1 MYRSTINAE
10 DLNRIMIMQLNELA
24 LFRQQAFVAG
34 KWCDADHQQT
44 SEILNPATLEIIGTV
59 PNMGKAEVERAIE
72 AAKEAWPLWKNKT
85 AKDRSIILKKWFD
98 LIISN
103 ADDLAFIL
111 TSEQGKPLA
120 EAKGEILY
128 AASFIEWFAEEAKR
142 IYGDIIPSPY
152 PDARIVV
159 NKQPIGVVAAITPWN
174 FPAAMITRKVA
185 PALAAGC
192 PCIVK
197 PAPETPFTALA
208 LVDLAVQAGVPAEI
222 FSVITGDAA
231 HIGDAIFESDVVRK
245 FTFTGSTP
253 VGKML
258 LERSAKTLKK
268 VSLELGGNAPFIV
281 FDDADLDAA
290 IEGALIAKFRNA
302 GQTCVCVNRFLVQ
315 AGIYEKFIAALS
327 QKIQNFNIGNGLEA
341 GHDIGPLINA
351 NAVKKVEAHI
361 QDALDKNGRLVVGGK
376 KHKAGELFFEPT
388 LIADVTADMDVA
400 TQETFGPLA
409 AVFKFVTEQQA
420 VEMAN
425 ATEFG
430 LAAYCYTKDLG
441 RAWRMSE
448 QLEYGMVGINKG
460 LISNEVAPF
469 GGIKQSGLGR
479 EGSKYGIEDYL
490 EIKYTLFGGLNI

>member
-1 MYRSTINAE
+1 
-10 DLNRIMIMQLNELA
+10 MQLNELA
-24 LFRQQAFVAG
+24 LFRQQAFIAG

-59 PNMGKAEVERAIE
+59 PNMGKAEAERAIE

-103 ADDLAFIL
+103 ADELAFIL

-142 IYGDIIPSPY
+142 VYGDIIPSPY

-222 FSVITGDAA
+222 FSVITGDAV

-361 QDALDKNGRLVVGGK
+361 QDALDKNGRLVIGGK
-376 KHKAGELFFEPT
+376 RHTAGELFFEPT

-409 AVFKFVTEQQA
+409 AVFKFETEQQA

>member
-1 MYRSTINAE
+1 
-10 DLNRIMIMQLNELA
+10 MQLNELA

-44 SEILNPATLEIIGTV
+44 SEILNPATFEIIGTV
-59 PNMGKAEVERAIE
+59 PNMGKAEAERAIE

-103 ADDLAFIL
+103 ADELAFIL

-142 IYGDIIPSPY
+142 VYGDIIPSPY

-222 FSVITGDAA
+222 FSVITGDAV

-281 FDDADLDAA
+281 FDDADLEAA

-409 AVFKFVTEQQA
+409 AVFKFENEQQA

>member
-1 MYRSTINAE
+1 
-10 DLNRIMIMQLNELA
+10 MQLNELA

-59 PNMGKAEVERAIE
+59 PNMGKVEAERAIE

-103 ADDLAFIL
+103 ADELAFIL

-142 IYGDIIPSPY
+142 VYGDIIPSPY

-208 LVDLAVQAGVPAEI
+208 LVDLALQAGVPAEI
-222 FSVITGDAA
+222 FSVITGDAV

-327 QKIQNFNIGNGLEA
+327 QKIQNFHIGNGLEA

-361 QDALDKNGRLVVGGK
+361 QDALDKNGRLVIGGK
-376 KHKAGELFFEPT
+376 RHTAGELFFEPT

-409 AVFKFVTEQQA
+409 AVFKFETEQQA

-490 EIKYTLFGGLNI
+490 EIKYTLFGGLNYE

>member
-1 MYRSTINAE
+1 
-10 DLNRIMIMQLNELA
+10 MQLNELA

-59 PNMGKAEVERAIE
+59 PNMGKAEAKRAIE

-103 ADDLAFIL
+103 ADELAFIL

-142 IYGDIIPSPY
+142 VYGDIIPSPY

-222 FSVITGDAA
+222 FSVITGDAV
-231 HIGDAIFESDVVRK
+231 HIGDVIFESDVVRK

-361 QDALDKNGRLVVGGK
+361 QDALDKNGRLVIGGK
-376 KHKAGELFFEPT
+376 RHTAGELFFEPT

-409 AVFKFVTEQQA
+409 AVFKFETEQQA

>member
-1 MYRSTINAE
+1 
-10 DLNRIMIMQLNELA
+10 MQLNELA

-34 KWCDADHQQT
+34 KWCDADHQQI
-44 SEILNPATLEIIGTV
+44 SEILNPATLEVIGTV
-59 PNMGKAEVERAIE
+59 PNMGKAEAERAIE

-103 ADDLAFIL
+103 ADELAFIL

-142 IYGDIIPSPY
+142 VYGDIIPSPY

-281 FDDADLDAA
+281 FDDANLEAA

-409 AVFKFVTEQQA
+409 AVFKFETEQQA

>member
-1 MYRSTINAE
+1 
-10 DLNRIMIMQLNELA
+10 MQLNELA
-24 LFRQQAFVAG
+24 LFRQQAFIAG

-44 SEILNPATLEIIGTV
+44 SKILNPATLEIIGTV
-59 PNMGKAEVERAIE
+59 PNMGKAEAERAIE

-103 ADDLAFIL
+103 ADELAFIL

-142 IYGDIIPSPY
+142 VYGDIIPSPY

-222 FSVITGDAA
+222 FSVITGDAV

-351 NAVKKVEAHI
+351 SAVKKVEAHI

-376 KHKAGELFFEPT
+376 RHTAGELFFEPT

-409 AVFKFVTEQQA
+409 AVFKFETEQQA

>member
-1 MYRSTINAE
+1 
-10 DLNRIMIMQLNELA
+10 MQLNELA

-59 PNMGKAEVERAIE
+59 PNMGKAEAERAIE

-103 ADDLAFIL
+103 ADELAFIL

-142 IYGDIIPSPY
+142 VYGDIIPSPY

-222 FSVITGDAA
+222 FSVITGDAV

-361 QDALDKNGRLVVGGK
+361 QDALDKNGRLVIGGK
-376 KHKAGELFFEPT
+376 RHTTGELFFEPT

-409 AVFKFVTEQQA
+409 AVFKFETEQQA

>member
-1 MYRSTINAE
+1 
-10 DLNRIMIMQLNELA
+10 MQLNELA

-59 PNMGKAEVERAIE
+59 PNMGKAEAERAIE

-103 ADDLAFIL
+103 ADELAFIL

-142 IYGDIIPSPY
+142 VYGDIIPSPY

-315 AGIYEKFIAALS
+315 AGIYEKFIATLS

-376 KHKAGELFFEPT
+376 RHTAGELFFEPT

-409 AVFKFVTEQQA
+409 AVFKFETEQQA

>member
-1 MYRSTINAE
+1 
-10 DLNRIMIMQLNELA
+10 MQLNELA

-44 SEILNPATLEIIGTV
+44 SEILNPATLEVIGTV
-59 PNMGKAEVERAIE
+59 PNMGKAEAERAIE

-142 IYGDIIPSPY
+142 VYGDIIPSPY

-222 FSVITGDAA
+222 FSVITGDAV

-315 AGIYEKFIAALS
+315 AGIYQKFIAALS

-409 AVFKFVTEQQA
+409 AVFKFETEQQA
-420 VEMAN
+420 VKMAN

>member
-1 MYRSTINAE
+1 
-10 DLNRIMIMQLNELA
+10 MQLNELT

-59 PNMGKAEVERAIE
+59 PNMGKAEAERAIE

-103 ADDLAFIL
+103 ADELAFIL

-142 IYGDIIPSPY
+142 VYGDIIPSPY

-315 AGIYEKFIAALS
+315 AGIYEKFIATLS

-361 QDALDKNGRLVVGGK
+361 QDALDKNGRLVIGGK
-376 KHKAGELFFEPT
+376 RHTAGELFFEPT

-409 AVFKFVTEQQA
+409 AIFKFENEQQA

>member
-1 MYRSTINAE
+1 
-10 DLNRIMIMQLNELA
+10 MQLNELA

-44 SEILNPATLEIIGTV
+44 SEILNPATLEVIGTV
-59 PNMGKAEVERAIE
+59 PNMGKAEAERAIE

-103 ADDLAFIL
+103 ADELAFIL

-142 IYGDIIPSPY
+142 VYGDIIPSPY

-208 LVDLAVQAGVPAEI
+208 LVDLALQAGVPAEI
-222 FSVITGDAA
+222 FSVITGDAV

-409 AVFKFVTEQQA
+409 AVFKFETEQQA

>member
-1 MYRSTINAE
+1 
-10 DLNRIMIMQLNELA
+10 MQLNELA

-59 PNMGKAEVERAIE
+59 PNMGKAEAERAIE

-142 IYGDIIPSPY
+142 VYGDIIPSPY

-222 FSVITGDAA
+222 FSVITGDAV

-253 VGKML
+253 VGKRL

-327 QKIQNFNIGNGLEA
+327 QKIQNFNIGSGLEA

-361 QDALDKNGRLVVGGK
+361 QDALDKNGRLVIGGK

-409 AVFKFVTEQQA
+409 AIFKFETEQQA

-469 GGIKQSGLGR
+469 GGIKHSGLGR

>member
-1 MYRSTINAE
+1 
-10 DLNRIMIMQLNELA
+10 MQLNELA

-44 SEILNPATLEIIGTV
+44 SEILNPATLEVIGTV
-59 PNMGKAEVERAIE
+59 PNMGKAEAGRAIE

-85 AKDRSIILKKWFD
+85 AKDRSIILKRWFD

-142 IYGDIIPSPY
+142 VYGDIIPSPY
-152 PDARIVV
+152 PDARVVV

-222 FSVITGDAA
+222 FSVITGDAV

-327 QKIQNFNIGNGLEA
+327 QKIQNFNIGNGLEE

-361 QDALDKNGRLVVGGK
+361 QDALDKNGRLVIGGK
-376 KHKAGELFFEPT
+376 KHIAGELFFEPT

-409 AVFKFVTEQQA
+409 AVFKFETEQQA

>member
-1 MYRSTINAE
+1 
-10 DLNRIMIMQLNELA
+10 MQLNELA

-59 PNMGKAEVERAIE
+59 PNMGKAEAERAIE

-103 ADDLAFIL
+103 ADELAFIL

-142 IYGDIIPSPY
+142 VYGDIIPSPY

-231 HIGDAIFESDVVRK
+231 HIGDAIFESDIVRK

-351 NAVKKVEAHI
+351 SAVKKVEAHI

-409 AVFKFVTEQQA
+409 AVFKFETEQQA

-490 EIKYTLFGGLNI
+490 EIKYTLFGGLNYE

>member
-1 MYRSTINAE
+1 
-10 DLNRIMIMQLNELA
+10 MQLNELA

-44 SEILNPATLEIIGTV
+44 SEILNPATLEVIGTV
-59 PNMGKAEVERAIE
+59 PNMGKAEAERAIE

-103 ADDLAFIL
+103 ADELAFIL

-142 IYGDIIPSPY
+142 VYGDIIPSPY

-208 LVDLAVQAGVPAEI
+208 LVDLALQAGVPAEI
-222 FSVITGDAA
+222 FSVITGDAV

-281 FDDADLDAA
+281 FDDADLEAA

-409 AVFKFVTEQQA
+409 AVFKFENEQQA

>member
-1 MYRSTINAE
+1 
-10 DLNRIMIMQLNELA
+10 MQLNELA
-24 LFRQQAFVAG
+24 LFRQQAFIAG

-44 SEILNPATLEIIGTV
+44 SKILNPATLEIIGTV
-59 PNMGKAEVERAIE
+59 PNMGKAEAERAIE

-103 ADDLAFIL
+103 ADELAFIL

-142 IYGDIIPSPY
+142 VYGDIIPSPY

-208 LVDLAVQAGVPAEI
+208 LMDLALQAGVPAEI
-222 FSVITGDAA
+222 FSVITGDAV

-361 QDALDKNGRLVVGGK
+361 QDALDKNGRLVIGGK
-376 KHKAGELFFEPT
+376 RHTAGELFFEPT

-409 AVFKFVTEQQA
+409 AVFKFETEQQA

>member
-1 MYRSTINAE
+1 
-10 DLNRIMIMQLNELA
+10 MQLKDMS
-24 LFRQQAFVAG
+24 LFHQQAFIAG
-34 KWCDADHQQT
+34 QWCDADKLQRT
-44 SEILNPATLEIIGTV
+44 DIYNPATQALIGTV
-59 PNMGKAEVERAIE
+59 PNMGKTEAERAIQ
-72 AAKEAWPLWKNKT
+72 AAANAWSAWKNKT
-85 AKDRSIILKKWFD
+85 AKDRSIILKRWFE
-98 LIISN
+98 LMVEQ
-103 ADDLAFIL
+103 ADELAFIL

-120 EAKGEILY
+120 EARGEILY
-128 AASFIEWFAEEAKR
+128 AASFVEWFAEEAKR
-142 IYGDIIPSPY
+142 VYGDIVPSPY

-159 NKQPIGVVAAITPWN
+159 QKQAIGVVAAITPWN

-208 LVDLAVQAGVPAEI
+208 LVDLAVQAGIPAEI
-222 FSVITGDAA
+222 FSVITGDAVT
-231 HIGDAIFESDVVRK
+231 IGDAIFESDVVRK

-258 LERSAKTLKK
+258 YQRSAQTLKK

-281 FDDADLDAA
+281 FDDADLDDA
-290 IEGALIAKFRNA
+290 IEGALIAKYRNA

-315 AGIYEKFIAALS
+315 AGIYDKFINALS
-327 QKIQNFNIGNGLEA
+327 EKVSAFKIGNGLDVASE
-341 GHDIGPLINA
+341 IGPLINL
-351 NAVKKVEAHI
+351 NAVKKVEAHV
-361 QDALDKNGRLVVGGK
+361 QDALSKAARLVTGGQR
-376 KHKAGELFFEPT
+376 HSAGELFYQPT
-388 LIADVTADMDVA
+388 IIADVTADMDVA

-409 AVFKFVTEQQA
+409 AVFKFETEQQA
-420 VEMAN
+420 LEMAN

-490 EIKYTLFGGLNI
+490 EIKYTLFGGLNG

>member
-1 MYRSTINAE
+1 
-10 DLNRIMIMQLNELA
+10 MQLNELA

-44 SEILNPATLEIIGTV
+44 SEILNPATLEVIGTV
-59 PNMGKAEVERAIE
+59 PNMGKAEAECAIE

-103 ADDLAFIL
+103 ADELAFIL

-142 IYGDIIPSPY
+142 VYGDIIPSPY

-208 LVDLAVQAGVPAEI
+208 LVDLALQAGVPAEI
-222 FSVITGDAA
+222 FSVITGDAV

-341 GHDIGPLINA
+341 GYDIGPLINA

-409 AVFKFVTEQQA
+409 AVFKFENEQQA

>member
-1 MYRSTINAE
+1 
-10 DLNRIMIMQLNELA
+10 MQLNELA

-59 PNMGKAEVERAIE
+59 PNMGKAEAERAIE

-208 LVDLAVQAGVPAEI
+208 LVDLAVQSGVPAEI

-327 QKIQNFNIGNGLEA
+327 QKIQNFNIGNRLEA

-409 AVFKFVTEQQA
+409 AVFKFETEQQA

>member
-1 MYRSTINAE
+1 
-10 DLNRIMIMQLNELA
+10 MQLNELA

-59 PNMGKAEVERAIE
+59 PNMGKAEAERAIE

-103 ADDLAFIL
+103 ADELAFIL

-142 IYGDIIPSPY
+142 VYGDIIPSPY

-208 LVDLAVQAGVPAEI
+208 LVDLALQAGVPAEI

-409 AVFKFVTEQQA
+409 AVFKFETEQQA

>member
-1 MYRSTINAE
+1 
-10 DLNRIMIMQLNELA
+10 MQLNELA
-24 LFRQQAFVAG
+24 LFRQQAFIAG

-44 SEILNPATLEIIGTV
+44 SKILNPATLEIIGTV
-59 PNMGKAEVERAIE
+59 PNMGKAEAERAIE

-103 ADDLAFIL
+103 ADELAFIL

-142 IYGDIIPSPY
+142 VYGDIIPSPY

-222 FSVITGDAA
+222 FSVITGDAV

-351 NAVKKVEAHI
+351 SAVKKVEAHI

-409 AVFKFVTEQQA
+409 AVFKFETEQQA

-490 EIKYTLFGGLNI
+490 EIKYTLFGGLNYE

>member
-1 MYRSTINAE
+1 
-10 DLNRIMIMQLNELA
+10 MQLNELA

-44 SEILNPATLEIIGTV
+44 SEILNPATLEVIGTV
-59 PNMGKAEVERAIE
+59 PNMGKAEAERAIE

-103 ADDLAFIL
+103 ADELAFIL

-142 IYGDIIPSPY
+142 VYGDIIPSPY

-159 NKQPIGVVAAITPWN
+159 NKQPIGVIAAITPWN

-208 LVDLAVQAGVPAEI
+208 LVDLALQAGVPAEI
-222 FSVITGDAA
+222 FSVITGDAV

-351 NAVKKVEAHI
+351 NVVKKVEAHI
-361 QDALDKNGRLVVGGK
+361 QDALDKNGRLVIGGK
-376 KHKAGELFFEPT
+376 RHTAGELFFEPT

-409 AVFKFVTEQQA
+409 AVFKFETEQQA

>member
-1 MYRSTINAE
+1 
-10 DLNRIMIMQLNELA
+10 MQLKDMS
-24 LFRQQAFVAG
+24 LFHQQAFIAG
-34 KWCDADHQQT
+34 QWCDADNLQRT
-44 SEILNPATLEIIGTV
+44 DIYNPATQEIIGTV
-59 PNMGKAEVERAIE
+59 PNMGKTEAERAIQ
-72 AAKEAWPLWKNKT
+72 AAANAWSAWKNKT
-85 AKDRSIILKKWFD
+85 AKDRSIILKRWFE
-98 LIISN
+98 LMVEQ
-103 ADDLAFIL
+103 ADELAFIL

-120 EAKGEILY
+120 EARGEILY
-128 AASFIEWFAEEAKR
+128 AASFVEWFAEEAKR
-142 IYGDIIPSPY
+142 VYGDIVPSPY

-159 NKQPIGVVAAITPWN
+159 QKQAIGVVAAITPWN

-208 LVDLAVQAGVPAEI
+208 LVDLAVQAGIPAEI
-222 FSVITGDAA
+222 FSVITGDAVT
-231 HIGDAIFESDVVRK
+231 IGDAIFESDVVRK

-258 LERSAKTLKK
+258 YQRSAQTLKK

-290 IEGALIAKFRNA
+290 IEGALIAKYRNA

-315 AGIYEKFIAALS
+315 AGIYDKFINALS
-327 QKIQNFNIGNGLEA
+327 EKVSAFKIGNGLDVASE
-341 GHDIGPLINA
+341 IGPLINL
-351 NAVKKVEAHI
+351 NAVKKVEAHV
-361 QDALDKNGRLVVGGK
+361 QDALSKAARLVTGGQR
-376 KHKAGELFFEPT
+376 HSAGELFYQPT
-388 LIADVTADMDVA
+388 IIADVTADMDVA

-409 AVFKFVTEQQA
+409 AVFKFETEQQA
-420 VEMAN
+420 LEMAN

-490 EIKYTLFGGLNI
+490 EIKYTLFGGLNG

>member
-1 MYRSTINAE
+1 
-10 DLNRIMIMQLNELA
+10 MQLNELA

-44 SEILNPATLEIIGTV
+44 SEILNPATLEVIGTV
-59 PNMGKAEVERAIE
+59 PNMGKAEAERAIE

-103 ADDLAFIL
+103 ADELAFIL

-142 IYGDIIPSPY
+142 VYGDIIPSPY

-159 NKQPIGVVAAITPWN
+159 NKQPIGVIAAITPWN

-197 PAPETPFTALA
+197 PAPDTPFTALA
-208 LVDLAVQAGVPAEI
+208 LVDLALQAGVPAEI
-222 FSVITGDAA
+222 FSVITGDAV

-361 QDALDKNGRLVVGGK
+361 QDALDKNGRLVIGGK
-376 KHKAGELFFEPT
+376 RHTAGELFFEPT
-388 LIADVTADMDVA
+388 LIAEVTADMDVA

-409 AVFKFVTEQQA
+409 AVFKFETEQQA

>member
-1 MYRSTINAE
+1 
-10 DLNRIMIMQLNELA
+10 MQLNELA

-44 SEILNPATLEIIGTV
+44 SEILNPATLEVIGTV
-59 PNMGKAEVERAIE
+59 PNMGKAEAERAIE

-103 ADDLAFIL
+103 TDELAFIL

-142 IYGDIIPSPY
+142 VYGDIIPSPY

-159 NKQPIGVVAAITPWN
+159 NKQPIGVIAAITPWN

-197 PAPETPFTALA
+197 PAPETPLTALA
-208 LVDLAVQAGVPAEI
+208 LVDLALQAGVPAEI
-222 FSVITGDAA
+222 FSVITGDAV

-361 QDALDKNGRLVVGGK
+361 QDALDKNGRLVIGGK
-376 KHKAGELFFEPT
+376 RHTAGELFFEPT

-409 AVFKFVTEQQA
+409 AVFKFETEQQA

>member
-1 MYRSTINAE
+1 
-10 DLNRIMIMQLNELA
+10 MQLNEMA
-24 LFRQQAFVAG
+24 LFHQQAFVAG
-34 KWCDADHQQT
+34 LWCDADNQDT
-44 SEILNPATLEIIGTV
+44 SDIYNPATQEIIGTV
-59 PNMGKAEVERAIE
+59 PNMGKAEAERAIQ
-72 AAKEAWPLWKNKT
+72 AAVAEWAVWKNKT
-85 AKDRSIILKKWFD
+85 AKERSTILKKWFE
-98 LIISN
+98 LMVAH
-103 ADDLAFIL
+103 ADELAFIL

-120 EAKGEILY
+120 EARGEILY
-128 AASFIEWFAEEAKR
+128 AASFVEWFAEEAKR
-142 IYGDIIPSPY
+142 VYGDIIPSPY

-208 LVDLAVQAGVPAEI
+208 LVDLALQAGVPAEI
-222 FSVITGDAA
+222 FSVVTGDAVT
-231 HIGDAIFESDVVRK
+231 IGDAIFESDDVRK

-253 VGKML
+253 VGKL
-258 LERSAKTLKK
+258 LYQRSAQTLKK

-290 IEGALIAKFRNA
+290 IEGALIAKYRNA

-315 AGIYEKFIAALS
+315 AGIYEKFIAALNEKV
-327 QKIQNFNIGNGLEA
+327 QKFAIGNGLEA
-341 GHDIGPLINA
+341 GNEIGPLINA
-351 NAVKKVEAHI
+351 NAVKKVEAHVA
-361 QDALDKNGRLVVGGK
+361 DALEKNARLVAGGK
-376 KHKAGELFFEPT
+376 PHSAGELFYEPT
-388 LIADVTADMDVA
+388 IIADVTSCMDVA

-409 AVFKFVTEQQA
+409 AIFKFETEHQA

-490 EIKYTLFGGLNI
+490 EIKYTLFGGLGQ

>member
-1 MYRSTINAE
+1 
-10 DLNRIMIMQLNELA
+10 MQLNELA

-59 PNMGKAEVERAIE
+59 PNMGKAEAERAIE

-103 ADDLAFIL
+103 ADELAFIL

-142 IYGDIIPSPY
+142 VYGDIIPSPY

-208 LVDLAVQAGVPAEI
+208 LVDLALQAGVPAEI
-222 FSVITGDAA
+222 FSVITGDAV

-290 IEGALIAKFRNA
+290 TEGALIAKFRNA

-361 QDALDKNGRLVVGGK
+361 QDALDKNGRLVIGGK
-376 KHKAGELFFEPT
+376 RHTAGELFFEPT

-409 AVFKFVTEQQA
+409 AVFKFEIEQQA

>member
-1 MYRSTINAE
+1 
-10 DLNRIMIMQLNELA
+10 MIMQLNELA

-59 PNMGKAEVERAIE
+59 PNMGKAEAERAIE

-103 ADDLAFIL
+103 ADELAFIL

-142 IYGDIIPSPY
+142 VYGDIIPSPY

-222 FSVITGDAA
+222 FSVITGDAV

-281 FDDADLDAA
+281 FDDADLEAA

-409 AVFKFVTEQQA
+409 AVFKFENEQQA

>member
-1 MYRSTINAE
+1 
-10 DLNRIMIMQLNELA
+10 MQLNELA

-59 PNMGKAEVERAIE
+59 PNMGKAEAERAIE

-103 ADDLAFIL
+103 ADELAFIL

-142 IYGDIIPSPY
+142 VYGDIIPSPY

-192 PCIVK
+192 TCIVK

-376 KHKAGELFFEPT
+376 RHTAGELFFEPT

-409 AVFKFVTEQQA
+409 AVFKFETEQQA

>member
-1 MYRSTINAE
+1 
-10 DLNRIMIMQLNELA
+10 MQLKDMS
-24 LFRQQAFVAG
+24 LFHQKAFVAG
-34 KWCDADHQQT
+34 QWCDADNLQRT
-44 SEILNPATLEIIGTV
+44 DIYNPATQEIIGTV
-59 PNMGKAEVERAIE
+59 PNMGKTEAERAIQVATIAW
-72 AAKEAWPLWKNKT
+72 AAWKNKT
-85 AKDRSIILKKWFD
+85 AKDRSIILKRWFE
-98 LIISN
+98 LMVEH
-103 ADDLAFIL
+103 ADELAFIL

-120 EAKGEILY
+120 EARGEILY
-128 AASFIEWFAEEAKR
+128 AASFVEWFAEEAKR
-142 IYGDIIPSPY
+142 VYGDIVPSPY

-159 NKQPIGVVAAITPWN
+159 QKQAIGVVAAITPWN

-208 LVDLAVQAGVPAEI
+208 LVDLAIQAGIPAEI
-222 FSVITGDAA
+222 FSVITGDAVT
-231 HIGDAIFESDVVRK
+231 IGDAIFESDAVRK
-245 FTFTGSTP
+245 FSFTGSTP

-258 LERSAKTLKK
+258 YQRSAQTLKK

-290 IEGALIAKFRNA
+290 IEGALIAKYRNA

-315 AGIYEKFIAALS
+315 AGIYDKFINALS
-327 QKIQNFNIGNGLEA
+327 EKVSAFKIGNGLDDDSE
-341 GHDIGPLINA
+341 IGPLINL
-351 NAVKKVEAHI
+351 NAVKKVEAHV
-361 QDALDKNGRLVVGGK
+361 QDALSKAARLVTGGQR
-376 KHKAGELFFEPT
+376 HSAGELFYQPT
-388 LIADVTADMDVA
+388 IIADVTAEMDVA
-400 TQETFGPLA
+400 THETFGPLA
-409 AVFKFVTEQQA
+409 AVFKFETEQQA
-420 VEMAN
+420 LEMAN

-448 QLEYGMVGINKG
+448 ELEYGMVGINKG

-490 EIKYTLFGGLNI
+490 EIKYTLFGGLN

>member
-1 MYRSTINAE
+1 
-10 DLNRIMIMQLNELA
+10 MQLNELA

-44 SEILNPATLEIIGTV
+44 SEILNPATLEVIGTV
-59 PNMGKAEVERAIE
+59 PNMGKAEAERAIE

-103 ADDLAFIL
+103 ADELAFIL

-142 IYGDIIPSPY
+142 VYGDIIPSPY

-222 FSVITGDAA
+222 FSVITGDAV

-327 QKIQNFNIGNGLEA
+327 QKIQNFHIGNGLEA

-409 AVFKFVTEQQA
+409 AVFKFETEQQA

>member
-1 MYRSTINAE
+1 
-10 DLNRIMIMQLNELA
+10 MQLNELA

-59 PNMGKAEVERAIE
+59 PNMGKAEAERAIE

-103 ADDLAFIL
+103 ADELAFIL

-142 IYGDIIPSPY
+142 VYGDIIPSPY

-208 LVDLAVQAGVPAEI
+208 LVALALQAGVPAEI
-222 FSVITGDAA
+222 LSVITGEAA
-231 HIGDAIFESDVVRK
+231 HIGDALFESDVVRK

-376 KHKAGELFFEPT
+376 RHTAGELFFEPT

-409 AVFKFVTEQQA
+409 AVFKFETEQQA